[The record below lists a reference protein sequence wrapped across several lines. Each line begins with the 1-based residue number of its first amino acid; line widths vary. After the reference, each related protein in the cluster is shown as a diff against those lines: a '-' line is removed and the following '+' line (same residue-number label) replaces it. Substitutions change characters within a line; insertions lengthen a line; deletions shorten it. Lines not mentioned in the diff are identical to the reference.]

1 VPVSDFIFNC
11 HDFSL
16 GLGLIGLLFIGEVD
30 LFLDFM
36 EKLLQRLRS
45 VGAVTKTTFGRR
57 IVNCAILPTGSI
69 AFAGAENG
77 YSKSTP
83 AFASP
88 WSRSTALFEIQIGI
102 CTFVPALEGDVGMK
116 NP

>member
-1 VPVSDFIFNC
+1 VSDSIFNC

-16 GLGLIGLLFIGEVD
+16 GLGLIGLLFIGEAD
-30 LFLDFM
+30 LFLDFIQ
-36 EKLLQRLRS
+36 KSVQRLRS
-45 VGAVTKTTFGRR
+45 VRAVTKTTLGGR
-57 IVNCAILPTGSI
+57 IVNCAILLIGSI

-77 YSKSTP
+77 YSKFTP

-88 WSRSTALFEIQIGI
+88 WSRSTGPFEIQIGI
-102 CTFVPALEGDVGMK
+102 STFVSSLEGDFGMK

>member
-1 VPVSDFIFNC
+1 
-11 HDFSL
+11 
-16 GLGLIGLLFIGEVD
+16 
-30 LFLDFM
+30 LFLDFV
-36 EKLLQRLRS
+36 EKLVQRLRS

-57 IVNCAILPTGSI
+57 IVNCAILLTASI

-88 WSRSTALFEIQIGI
+88 WSRSTAPFEIQIGI
-102 CTFVPALEGDVGMK
+102 STFVSSLEGDFGMK